1 MDVQEFVRLMHGIM
15 DDDDIDDRI
24 IGGLWDAARAHGRK
38 DDEVTPEVLAK
49 VRRSCKCANT

>member
-1 MDVQEFVRLMHGIM
+1 MHGIM